1 MSIAQRLVNFSDGL
15 SADGILSAAKGGTGN
30 TTGGGT
36 TSPTISQ
43 IAYLGN
49 DTATDVAGGGLIT
62 LTGTNFASGAKVLIN
77 TTQVSV
83 VTVVS
88 TTQITFTAPA
98 LAAGSYIL
106 YVVNLDGS
114 TAIAVPGLQVS
125 GVPAWT
131 TAAGTLGTSYETA
144 AISSALSATSN
155 SAVTYSIFSGT
166 LPSGATLNSNGTI
179 SGTSPLVNG
188 STTYTFTVRATDAE
202 LQDTDRQFSLT
213 VNPDVV
219 TWSSSNTVTLAQD
232 TASTTTLL
240 ATSAAGQTVSYA
252 TDTLPTGLTR
262 SGSVVSGTP
271 TVVGTTI
278 TTATATAAVT
288 GKTAQQTITWTVSV
302 AADANWRYTTL
313 LLNSENTTLPFAT
326 DASANNFAVTVV
338 GDTKP
343 SNFNP
348 YTPGYY
354 SNYFDGTGDSLT
366 VTGNGSVVNFGT
378 ADFTIETW
386 AYAANLSSA
395 FMLMDTCPGGVVA
408 PTNRIIFYIDTDGS
422 VCYKTYQGQT
432 NIIVSAAGVVK
443 AAQWAHVALVKFSNQ
458 TKLYVNGTQVGST
471 YADTLNYPAQ
481 TNRPILS
488 ANGYDGGSYN
498 STGYLSNFRIV
509 KGTAVYTANFT
520 PPTQPLTAIANTSLL
535 TCRSNQLVDLST
547 NAYTMTKTG
556 DVAVSAFDPFTPNS
570 SYAAYGST
578 YFDGTGDYLTVPNNT
593 ALDFNS
599 DSWTIEFWANPR
611 SASEIH
617 VVGKRTN
624 SSVYSPVIVGI
635 KSNLLYILGSN
646 GSAWSVNGSFG
657 SGTRPV
663 PSESWTHIAVVK
675 NGTTIT
681 GFVNGVLDQTWTGV
695 STLMTNTNALS
706 IGAGAVDGSNAFTG
720 YISDLRII
728 KGTALYTAAFTPP
741 SAPLTAIT
749 NTSLLTCQTNQP
761 HNNSQFIDSSTLG
774 GVVTRFGNTTQG
786 SFSPYGAN
794 WSNYFDGTGDY
805 LTAPAGTAAMGTGD
819 FTVELWAYHTA
830 SGAWAGYYYQGEGGS
845 GGGINFRKNDANK
858 LSLSH
863 DGVVDVFTTT
873 ASVPINQW
881 THIAL
886 TRSSGTVRAFIDGV
900 LAITATYNGNFT
912 GTSGQ
917 QTIGSITSGSFLLQ
931 GYISNL
937 RVVKGTAVYTSAF
950 TPPTQPLTAITGTE
964 ILTCQSA
971 SFVDNSP
978 KAVTITKFG
987 DTSTQKFSPFATVTQ
1002 TPLTHSVRFDGTGDY
1017 LSIPTTSGN
1026 LNQTGDFT
1034 YEMWIYWNSMP
1045 TTGYQ
1050 NIAGQGTGGQSSYG
1064 LLAANAASNTWSA
1077 PYVFK
1082 LNIAN
1087 SGDVLNGNTTLVA
1100 GQWYHLAHTRTSG
1113 VNRLFVNGVVQ
1124 TNTYTDSTSRTFAGN
1139 PYLIGNNSNGYI
1151 SNFRF
1156 IQGTSLYTTTFTPPT
1171 SPLTAVSG
1179 TQLLTLQSSTFIDN
1193 STNNFTITA
1202 FGNSQPTQQNPFGS
1216 TTSNS
1221 QDYSPQTFGGSMYFD
1236 NSGDYLALP
1245 TLNTY
1250 LIGSGDFTI
1259 ECWVY
1264 KRSTTFD
1271 TILSYSSSTGLR
1283 IFVNSTGGLELW
1295 LGASQQWA
1303 IGAVVPSNT
1312 WNHIAFVRSGTTLT
1326 GYVNG
1331 TAVGTATV
1339 STNYNAGT
1347 LNIGA
1352 EAGGN
1357 SWGGYIS
1364 DFRIIRGQ
1372 ALYTANF
1379 VPPQTPL
1386 TASINTML
1394 LINGDKSAIVDK
1406 SGKFVAETVG
1416 DARVSTAIKKY
1427 GNSSMYFDGTGD
1439 GLQLPITPQ
1448 VYLGTTYTI
1457 EAWIY
1462 NAGGLNYQAI
1472 FQLCENNTGGFAAL
1486 GLIKAGTTISAA
1498 VRTTTLGTES
1508 VITGGTLITNTWQH
1522 VALSVN
1528 AGSARLFLDGTQ
1540 IGATTTFPEFPIA
1553 KTLFAAVGR
1562 FANGYTAAD
1571 TNSWNGYIDD
1581 FRITK
1586 GVARYTANFTPPT
1599 STLLT
1604 K

>member
-43 IAYLGN
+43 ISYGGD

-77 TTQVSV
+77 TTPVGV

-88 TTQITFTAPA
+88 STQITFTAPQ

-114 TAIAVPGLQVS
+114 TAIAVPGIQYS

-131 TAAGTLGTSYETA
+131 TAAGSLGTSYETA
-144 AISSALSATSN
+144 AISSTLSATSN
-155 SAVTYSIFSGT
+155 SAVTYSVLSGT

-179 SGTSPLVNG
+179 SGTSPLVSG

-213 VNPDVV
+213 INPDVV
-219 TWSSSNTVTLAQD
+219 SWSSSNTVTLAQD

-262 SGSVVSGTP
+262 SGDIVSGTP
-271 TVVGTTI
+271 TVAGTTT

-326 DASANNFAVTVV
+326 DASTNNFAVTVV

-348 YTPGYY
+348 YTAGYY

-378 ADFTIETW
+378 GDFTIETW
-386 AYAANLSSA
+386 AYALFNLTGA
-395 FMLMDTCPGGVVA
+395 FNIIDTCPGGVVS
-408 PTNRIIFYIDTDGS
+408 PTNRIIVYIDTDGS
-422 VCYKTYQGQT
+422 VYYKTFQGNVT
-432 NIIVSAAGVVK
+432 LIVSAAGAVK
-443 AAQWAHVALVKFSNQ
+443 AAQWTHVALVKFNNQ

-498 STGYLSNFRIV
+498 SNGYLSNYRIV
-509 KGTAVYTANFT
+509 KGTAVYTTNFT
-520 PPTQPLTAIANTSLL
+520 PPTQPLTAIAGTSLL
-535 TCRSNQLVDLST
+535 TCQSNRLVDLST

-556 DVAVSAFDPFTPNS
+556 DVAVSSFDPFTPNT

-578 YFDGTGDYLTVPNNT
+578 YFDGTGDYLTVPPSANLAFGTEDFCVEMWYYQLTNT
-593 ALDFNS
+593 VAGLFSNS
-599 DSWTIEFWANPR
+599 AGSGGGDAQFEIQIA
-611 SASEIH
+611 ASTFYPT
-617 VVGKRTN
+617 VYGWSTAFLT
-624 SSVYSPVIVGI
+624 SSVASTASAWNHLVVCRSGTTMSMFLNGNRTATTTTGNNFS
-635 KSNLLYILGSN
+635 SNNIFSIGRQAT
-646 GSAWSVNGSFG
+646 GSA
-657 SGTRPV
+657 
-663 PSESWTHIAVVK
+663 
-675 NGTTIT
+675 
-681 GFVNGVLDQTWTGV
+681 L
-695 STLMTNTNALS
+695 
-706 IGAGAVDGSNAFTG
+706 FTG
-720 YISDLRII
+720 YISNLRVV
-728 KGTALYTAAFTPP
+728 KGSSVYTP
-741 SAPLTAIT
+741 SATTIAVPTQPLTAVT
-749 NTSLLTCQTNQP
+749 NTQLLTCQTNQP
-761 HNNSQFIDSSTLG
+761 TSNSQFIDNSTLG
-774 GVVTRFGNTTQG
+774 GVITRFGNTTQG
-786 SFSPYGAN
+786 TFSPYGAN

-805 LTAPAGTAAMGTGD
+805 LSMTEPAATSGPVTIECWIYPVTQVYSGDAFIVGDAGNAA
-819 FTVELWAYHTA
+819 
-830 SGAWAGYYYQGEGGS
+830 GAWALSFNAENRTIGVWLDSYGNKS
-845 GGGINFRKNDANK
+845 FNSNNTINYNAWN
-858 LSLSH
+858 
-863 DGVVDVFTTT
+863 
-873 ASVPINQW
+873 
-881 THIAL
+881 HIAL
-886 TRSSGTVRAFIDGV
+886 VKTGGVIYLYINGTRQTS
-900 LAITATYNGNFT
+900 TY
-912 GTSGQ
+912 SQ
-917 QTIGSITSGSFLLQ
+917 AGSFGRGTTINIGRYTGGGQ
-931 GYISNL
+931 EFTGYISNL
-937 RVVKGTAVYTSAF
+937 RMVYGTAVYTGTSL
-950 TPPTQPLTAITGTE
+950 TIPTQPITAVTGTVL
-964 ILTCQSA
+964 LTCQSGR
-971 SFVDNSP
+971 FTDNGP
-978 KAVTITKFG
+978 NAYTITKFG

-1002 TPLTHSVRFDGTGDY
+1002 TPLTHSVRFDGTGDT
-1017 LSIPTTSGN
+1017 LSYTGGTTTTLS
-1026 LNQTGDFT
+1026 GDFT
-1034 YEMWIYWNSMP
+1034 LEAWINLSNLAASQPIMCIGDGFNLGALFFVDSTGKMRLYANNVQIFTGTITVAANTWTHISFVRSAS
-1045 TTGYQ
+1045 TITGY
-1050 NIAGQGTGGQSSYG
+1050 
-1064 LLAANAASNTWSA
+1064 
-1077 PYVFK
+1077 
-1082 LNIAN
+1082 
-1087 SGDVLNGNTTLVA
+1087 
-1100 GQWYHLAHTRTSG
+1100 
-1113 VNRLFVNGVVQ
+1113 VNGVAGGTVTNSSQWSGTTTYIGREIYNTGTGVQ
-1124 TNTYTDSTSRTFAGN
+1124 LS
-1139 PYLIGNNSNGYI
+1139 GYI
-1151 SNFRF
+1151 SNLRLVKGTVVYTTNFTPSTTPLTA
-1156 IQGTSLYTTTFTPPT
+1156 ISGTSL
-1171 SPLTAVSG
+1171 LTCQSA
-1179 TQLLTLQSSTFIDN
+1179 TLTDN
-1193 STNNFTITA
+1193 STNAFALTA
-1202 FGNSQPTQQNPFGS
+1202 AGDTKPRAFNPFGY

-1221 QDYSPQTFGGSMYFD
+1221 QDYSPQTYGGSMYFD

-1271 TILSYSSSTGLR
+1271 AILSYSSSTGLR

-1295 LGASQQWA
+1295 LGATQQWTFP
-1303 IGAVVPSNT
+1303 AVIRNNSWDHV
-1312 WNHIAFVRSGTTLT
+1312 AFVRTGTTLT

-1331 TAVGTATV
+1331 TAVATATV

-1352 EAGGN
+1352 EAGGS

-1394 LINGDKSAIVDK
+1394 LINGDKSAIADK
-1406 SGKFVAETVG
+1406 SGKGNLETVG
-1416 DARVSTAIKKY
+1416 DARISTAVKKY
-1427 GNSSMYFDGTGD
+1427 GTASMHFDGSGDYLQIPDSAPIQFGTGD
-1439 GLQLPITPQ
+1439 FTIECWFNKTAAGGDGQELFAYFNGASTFGTVLHSNLNSYPNKFTLWIDAYGTGPHIT
-1448 VYLGTTYTI
+1448 GTTTI
-1457 EAWIY
+1457 
-1462 NAGGLNYQAI
+1462 
-1472 FQLCENNTGGFAAL
+1472 AL
-1486 GLIKAGTTISAA
+1486 
-1498 VRTTTLGTES
+1498 
-1508 VITGGTLITNTWQH
+1508 NTWYH
-1522 VALSVN
+1522 LAITRSGGVWKMWLN
-1528 AGSARLFLDGTQ
+1528 GTQ
-1540 IGATTTFPEFPIA
+1540 EGSSYTNAATPDRGYPLRIG
-1553 KTLFAAVGR
+1553 GDNYS
-1562 FANGYTAAD
+1562 ANRVW
-1571 TNSWNGYIDD
+1571 SGYIDD